1 MSSSHLSNSS
11 VFPTFALLVTISV
24 TGPSSVSLSSVVLV
38 LSLPCGGGPTIPILD
53 RITGFTNSLDLQ
65 LNVDLAHP
73 AGSVIFYGLL
83 DFVAFIHYK
92 RPIPCYWFI

>member
-11 VFPTFALLVTISV
+11 VFPAFALLVTISV
-24 TGPSSVSLSSVVLV
+24 TGPSSASLSSVVLV
-38 LSLPCGGGPTIPILD
+38 LSLPCGGPTIPILD

-83 DFVAFIHYK
+83 DFLAFIHYK
-92 RPIPCYWFI
+92 WPIPCYGFI